1 MQSITIEIKYII
13 SSMGFLQRGSIPSEW
28 QNNPYLLHSA
38 LKCPSDKCVKCELFV
53 EEDISSDARN

>member
-1 MQSITIEIKYII
+1 
-13 SSMGFLQRGSIPSEW
+13 MGFLQRGSIPSEW